1 MGRLNLKIG
10 ENKMAYKNMAKN
22 IAHNKEINRDKRT
35 QEKTLRA
42 LTEKAKA
49 DRQARKEKKL
59 SDSKA
64 VLEP

>member
-1 MGRLNLKIG
+1 
-10 ENKMAYKNMAKN
+10 MAYKNMAKN